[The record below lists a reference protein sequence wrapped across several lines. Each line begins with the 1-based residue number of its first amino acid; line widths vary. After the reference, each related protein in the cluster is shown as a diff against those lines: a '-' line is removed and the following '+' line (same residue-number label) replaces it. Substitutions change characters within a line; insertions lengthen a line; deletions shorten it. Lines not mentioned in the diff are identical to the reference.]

1 VRLKTT
7 PEDFRVRELLS
18 WDEVPSGSFVVHRLH
33 KSKLST
39 TEALS
44 ILVRDARVDR
54 ASIAYAGL
62 KDRQAVTDQF
72 LTIERRA
79 VEFELPNLRLTP
91 VGTTDKPITSRMSA
105 GNAFTIVVRDL
116 KPVQAAQLRRSLPSL
131 IATGFPNYFDDQRF
145 GCLRHGQ
152 GFPMRSV
159 LFGDF
164 ERALQQLIAE
174 PSPVAITGDVKLKR
188 MLQLHWGD
196 WEACA
201 RIARG
206 PAYEPL
212 FAHLLAQPD
221 DFRGALEF
229 VPLRQR
235 VIQAFAYQ
243 SFLWNRTVSR
253 MLWGGVQAPQRLRLA
268 TLAGDLLAWKYLA
281 PDREAKLAA
290 MRTPL
295 FGADGDGGSEP
306 FRQAMIAEM
315 QAAGHARADFVAN
328 EVPGM
333 VWKEEP
339 REVLCKPRDVDDV
352 QLSPDERYPGRV
364 KATLAFSLP
373 RGAYATMLVKRLFAP
388 SWYAGQAESRGD
400 SARFPGRDDRD
411 RDDRDRDDRGGYD
424 RDRDNRG
431 GYDRDRD
438 NRGGDNRGGDDR
450 GGDDRYQGGRY
461 PEDVGVRR
469 PRPGRRAGPVARDP
483 GPAPAGRKRPWLEGG
498 GPRMRIDAL
507 PDLPADGGGGPAAGG
522 AGYEPGEDDV

>member
-1 VRLKTT
+1 MRLKTT
-7 PEDFRVRELLS
+7 PEDFRVRELLQ
-18 WDEVPSGSFVVHRLH
+18 WDEVPSGNFVVHRLH

-39 TEALS
+39 AEALS

-54 ASIAYAGL
+54 AAIAYAGL

-79 VEFELPNLRLTP
+79 VEFELPNLRLQP

-116 KPVQAAQLRRSLPSL
+116 QPVQAAQLRRSLPSL

-159 LFGDF
+159 LLGDY

-212 FAHLLAQPD
+212 FAHLLAHPD

-253 MLWGGVQAPQRLRLA
+253 MLWGGIQAPQRLRLA

-281 PDREAKLAA
+281 PDREEKLAA

-306 FRQAMIAEM
+306 FRRAMIAEM

-339 REVLCKPRDVDDV
+339 REVLCKPRDVDEV
-352 QLSPDERYPGRV
+352 QLAPDERYPGRV

-373 RGAYATMLVKRLFAP
+373 RGAYATMLIKRLFAP
-388 SWYAGQAESRGD
+388 SWYAGQGEPRDAGGP
-400 SARFPGRDDRD
+400 AHGRDQYGDGHADRHGGDRD
-411 RDDRDRDDRGGYD
+411 GDGRGRPG
-424 RDRDNRG
+424 
-431 GYDRDRD
+431 
-438 NRGGDNRGGDDR
+438 
-450 GGDDRYQGGRY
+450 
-461 PEDVGVRR
+461 PRR
-469 PRPGRRAGPVARDP
+469 PAR
-483 GPAPAGRKRPWLEGG
+483 PAPAGGPGPAGKRPWLAAGAK
-498 GPRMRIDAL
+498 RMPIDAL
-507 PDLPADGGGGPAAGG
+507 PDLPGPVAEESSAGIP
-522 AGYEPGEDDV
+522 ALDPGDDET